1 MLRNPRGHSARN
13 HTEVLLRSSQV
24 SLQRNNHTAF
34 AAEAGCDALLSVH
47 VHLGHDPEKYVKSG
61 SVRVIMGEN
70 AQGQYWKQCVFF
82 MQEIKVV

>member
-24 SLQRNNHTAF
+24 SLQRNNHTES
-34 AAEAGCDALLSVH
+34 AAEAGCDTLLSVH
-47 VHLGHDPEKYVKSG
+47 VHLARDAEKYVKICESNHEG
-61 SVRVIMGEN
+61 KCTGPVLEAV
-70 AQGQYWKQCVFF
+70 CFF